1 MEPFEAR
8 LTKSKCHAAVQT
20 AVVDCNLTSDWRC
33 SHQHCVCP
41 DNMSHDKYSRKC
53 SKIFVAT

>member
-20 AVVDCNLTSDWRC
+20 SVVGCNQTADCQC

-41 DNMSHDKYSRKC
+41 DNMKHDKYSRKC